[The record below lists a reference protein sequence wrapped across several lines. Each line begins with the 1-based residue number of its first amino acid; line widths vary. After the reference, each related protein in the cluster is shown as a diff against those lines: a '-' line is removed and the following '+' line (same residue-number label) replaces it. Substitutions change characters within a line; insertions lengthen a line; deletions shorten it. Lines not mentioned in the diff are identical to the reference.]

1 MKVVILAGGKGTRLG
16 EETTVRPKPMVEVGG
31 QPILAHVMGLYASQG
46 HRDFIVALGYKGDV
60 IKDYFLSR
68 RLSRADFGCGLDWE
82 VQLTDTGIETQ
93 TGGRLLRLEPS
104 LRSAGTFM
112 LTYADGLADI
122 DLEDLLA
129 FHRRHGRLATVT
141 AVRPPERQRLLSFEG
156 DAVTGFETKS
166 EWISGGFFV
175 FEPGVF
181 DYLSDDDTV
190 LERQPLARLATDG
203 QLMAYRHEGF
213 WQCMDTAADRT
224 VLEDLWR
231 SGRAP
236 WRKAGVTPA
245 LPSPGAAVIE
255 PEEARLNE
263 EAPLPRAR

>member
-16 EETTVRPKPMVEVGG
+16 EETAVWPKPMVEVGG

-46 HRDFIVALGYKGDV
+46 FSDFIVALGYKAEV
-60 IKDYFLSR
+60 IKDYFHR
-68 RLSRADFGCGLDWE
+68 RLSPPDLGRGRRWE

-156 DAVTGFETKS
+156 DAVTGFETKG

-175 FEPGVF
+175 LEPGVL
-181 DYLSDDDTV
+181 DYLSGDDTV

-224 VLEDLWR
+224 VLEGLWR

-236 WRKAGVTPA
+236 WRKGGLA
-245 LPSPGAAVIE
+245 PSPRSPEPAVME
-255 PEEARLNE
+255 PEKARLNE
-263 EAPLPRAR
+263 EAPLTRAR